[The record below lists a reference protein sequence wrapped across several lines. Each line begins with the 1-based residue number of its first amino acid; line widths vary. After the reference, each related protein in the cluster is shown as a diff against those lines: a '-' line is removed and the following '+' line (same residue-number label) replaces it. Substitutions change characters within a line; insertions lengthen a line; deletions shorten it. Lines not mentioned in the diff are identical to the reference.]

1 MKIRKRKL
9 KIITMAIA
17 VISVFA
23 AGDVLAFC
31 DNCEPNV
38 ELPLSVSAGPFNITL
53 KSVEKYDSTCDPDEG
68 LFDAC
73 FYKWNYTIMDTGSD
87 PASLTGLNFLAMLIP
102 DCCNNPKIDFDK
114 VNSIPGN
121 IFESEVAEGEDTL
134 YFGRYNQQAYVIKVT
149 PNGETNWS
157 LVMTSN
163 TVTTTTALL
172 KYGKKDTASY
182 EIPGPGCAKLPCEP
196 VIPPVRIEPR
206 VQCFQFTAD
215 TDNCKKAQTWY
226 ATWAGTDPCAVDVYV
241 ADGIV
246 ACDIE
251 PDIYGNTPFEKLIGE
266 DLNDITIDGQP
277 LTEALT
283 SNSQC
288 SEGWLRFTDPDT
300 GCNLRCYYSGG
311 RKYCY

>member
-1 MKIRKRKL
+1 MKTRKQKL
-9 KIITMAIA
+9 KIITMVIA

-23 AGDVLAFC
+23 AGDVLAFY
-31 DNCEPNV
+31 DNCEPIGD
-38 ELPLSVSAGPFNITL
+38 LPLSVSAGFFDITL
-53 KSVEKYDSTCDPDEG
+53 NSIEKYSSDCDPELEG
-68 LFDAC
+68 VDTCL
-73 FYKWNYTIMDTGSD
+73 YKWNYTVKDAGSN
-87 PASLTGLNFLAMLIP
+87 PEALTGLNFLAMLIP
-102 DCCNNPKIDFDK
+102 DCCNEPKIYFDK
-114 VNSIPGN
+114 DKSTPTNMA
-121 IFESEVAEGEDTL
+121 ESAVAEGEDTL

-149 PNGETNWS
+149 PNSVTDWT
-157 LVMTSN
+157 LVMRSN

-196 VIPPVRIEPR
+196 IIPPVRIEPR

-215 TDNCKKAQTWY
+215 TDKCQTAQTWY

-246 ACDIE
+246 PCDITKSE
-251 PDIYGNTPFEKLIGE
+251 NGYSQLSGE
-266 DLNDITIDGQP
+266 DLNDITIEGLP

-283 SNSQC
+283 NNSQC
-288 SEGWLRFTDPDT
+288 SEGWLRFTDPKT
-300 GCNLRCYYSGG
+300 ECNLRCYYSGG